1 MLQYSPKIITDSLVM
16 CLDASNNKSY
26 PTDLPVKNG
35 LALWLDAAD
44 DTTFSYSS
52 GTSVSQWRD
61 KSGNNRHFF
70 QATANNQPSRSAVIN
85 SRKAIQFTAVSGQY
99 LRYNSTIINNTTGGS
114 VFVVWR
120 TAGETNA
127 YSSILDNYHCGNSAL
142 NAGFQI
148 ERNVTNN
155 QYGWGFITTGC
166 ANGGTIPATSYSNDT
181 TNCIWITKDST
192 TITGGLNGTSVN
204 PDASPSATWVE
215 DTKGW
220 TIGAWGS
227 GTETFGR
234 FFNGQQCEV
243 IIFNRGL
250 SSTERKQVNTYL
262 GQKWGISNTDRSA
275 INLAGGFTSPW
286 LLGVGDGATNNMPTY
301 SPYNKTFVFDGTND
315 IISYPN
321 ALGTFASYTFSFWAR
336 RNVESKMA
344 FSSYGDAAFY
354 WFGDNSWAY
363 THGGVFGEKYYNKAV
378 SIPLGSYGHYC
389 VTYDGAA
396 VRIYRNGIFED
407 SQATTGSAVF
417 NVGLQLGRFG
427 ADPTSYAF
435 SGDIANFL
443 MYTRALS
450 AAEVQQNYESQ
461 KARFANYI
469 VTSGLVL
476 NLDAGNPYS
485 YAGAGTTWY
494 DVSGNSNNGTLT
506 NGPTYSSDVG
516 GIIVFDGVDDYVNVS
531 NPASLN
537 PGSNSFTIDAWV
549 YQKDAGYNG
558 VVDARAASFHGFLLL
573 LNYTSAGVAAFFLNT
588 INDVDQNVYYST
600 IATFADVLAW
610 MNVNVVI
617 NRSANNITFYKN
629 GIQQGD
635 IVTIT
640 SGGSVDPGSGYLYY
654 VGGDLGGPEA
664 NINLSTIKQY
674 NRALSGQE
682 VLQNYNATKG
692 RFGL

>member
-1 MLQYSPKIITDSLVM
+1 MSLQYSPKITTDGLVM

-26 PTDLPVKNG
+26 PTDLPVKDQLN
-35 LALWLDAAD
+35 LWLDAAD

-52 GTSVSQWRD
+52 GTTVSQWRD
-61 KSGNNRHFF
+61 KSGQNNH
-70 QATANNQPSRSAVIN
+70 AVVMAGSPLRSVAIN
-85 SRKAIQFTAVSGQY
+85 SRKAVSFTSTTAFKCLTGLFSSTATHIVVCRATTSSATYQRVYHGGANSDYYVFIGALANNISTFWGSGPSVWFDVNA
-99 LRYNSTIINNTTGGS
+99 NS
-114 VFVVWR
+114 
-120 TAGETNA
+120 
-127 YSSILDNYHCGNSAL
+127 
-142 NAGFQI
+142 
-148 ERNVTNN
+148 
-155 QYGWGFITTGC
+155 
-166 ANGGTIPATSYSNDT
+166 P
-181 TNCIWITKDST
+181 ST
-192 TITGGLNGTSVN
+192 TILNTLRIISAVNNGTTATPYYDGTAMSTKVTTN
-204 PDASPSATWVE
+204 SAAYTGYE
-215 DTKGW
+215 LNTYSNGAPYQPL
-220 TIGAWGS
+220 IGEVCEIIVFNKQLS
-227 GTETFGR
+227 LTE
-234 FFNGQQCEV
+234 
-243 IIFNRGL
+243 L
-250 SSTERKQVNTYL
+250 KQVHTYL

-344 FSSYGDAAFY
+344 FSSYGNAAFY

-427 ADPTSYAF
+427 ADPTGYAF

-450 AAEVQQNYESQ
+450 AAEISQNYESQ

-476 NLDAGNPYS
+476 NLDAGNIYS
-485 YAGAGTTWY
+485 YAGAGTVWY
-494 DVSGNSNNGTLT
+494 DVSGNSFNATLI
-506 NGPTYSSDVG
+506 NSPTYTSDNGGVLNWASANSQYATVPMSSTLRVAN
-516 GIIVFDGVDDYVNVS
+516 I
-531 NPASLN
+531 
-537 PGSNSFTIDAWV
+537 TQEAWV
-549 YQKDAGYNG
+549 YLSTTAGQVFIGSQYGTSYNNSFGLWVESGAFAFG
-558 VVDARAASFHGFLLL
+558 V
-573 LNYTSAGVAAFFLNT
+573 NT
-588 INDVDQNVYYST
+588 GGNLYYST
-600 IATFADVLAW
+600 TSTVSTGVWYHLTHTYNATTQLFYINGVLAATYNSAASGNISYDTSNTLLAIGADFNGTGY
-610 MNVNVVI
+610 NVGPSVYTNGKMPVVRI
-617 NRSANNITFYKN
+617 YNI
-629 GIQQGD
+629 
-635 IVTIT
+635 
-640 SGGSVDPGSGYLYY
+640 
-654 VGGDLGGPEA
+654 
-664 NINLSTIKQY
+664 
-674 NRALSGQE
+674 ALSAAQ